1 MSNIFV
7 NSFASLKDV
16 KKEPFSN
23 KLRNKVFSIM
33 FKQSEKYNT
42 NMFLSRLEYY
52 NSRKKELKKA
62 WVLKNDKWQ
71 KVFNQKVNLMY
82 YHGKNENS
90 YEICKNINLKVVN
103 DPKFELICDD
113 KIKCY
118 NFFPEITPKSF
129 LINNHYELAKA
140 LKLIETNGYETWVSY
155 EHQQAYPDTI
165 IKPVHDHLVLLSG
178 QEIYKKGLGEE
189 NIDSQENLTP
199 QDLIKMQEIF
209 DKQYIEPD
217 NFEGLNPEEV
227 QYVLEFARKCDN
239 QMEPKVRE
247 VVNNNSNGTI
257 VFVCGKRHFFG
268 DYQNN
273 LYDRLK
279 DFSPHRLRLSDIDS
293 F

>member
-1 MSNIFV
+1 LVGTIHWDLKGPQRLRKFL
-7 NSFASLKDV
+7 SFARPSSICLESSDELV
-16 KKEPFSN
+16 KKTLEDRVIIKSE
-23 KLRNKVFSIM
+23 IE
-33 FKQSEKYNT
+33 KQKRFNEK
-42 NMFLSRLEYY
+42 MSR
-52 NSRKKELKKA
+52 
-62 WVLKNDKWQ
+62 
-71 KVFNQKVNLMY
+71 MY
-82 YHGKNENS
+82 KTIGRQEGDEEES
-90 YEICKNINLKVVN
+90 
-103 DPKFELICDD
+103 
-113 KIKCY
+113 
-118 NFFPEITPKSF
+118 
-129 LINNHYELAKA
+129 A